1 MTPDPAFSVCVHIR
15 KAEST
20 IGMRDF
26 SIRRFA
32 LGQVFQKWRYR
43 SPTCTYKGG
52 ENTADIVTGYCH
64 SWRIFVSDQ
73 NVEFKLLTKHAY
85 FFFVLACLHYIHIG
99 YAAWYT
105 THSYITRNFVVPP
118 SLLFCLF
125 DGSWR
130 SQNTAVR
137 EAVVF
142 LFLPT
147 P

>member
-85 FFFVLACLHYIHIG
+85 FFLCACSPLLYTYRIRCMVYHAFLHNQEFRS
-99 YAAWYT
+99 T
-105 THSYITRNFVVPP
+105 TIA
-118 SLLFCLF
+118 SLPLF

-137 EAVVF
+137 ETVVF